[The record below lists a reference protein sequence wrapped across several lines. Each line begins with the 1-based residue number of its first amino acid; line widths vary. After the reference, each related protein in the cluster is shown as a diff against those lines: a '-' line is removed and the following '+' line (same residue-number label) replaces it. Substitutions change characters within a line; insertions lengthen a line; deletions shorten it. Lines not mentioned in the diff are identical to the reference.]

1 MAQPADGFPLTIFM
15 HGSGGNWRQAIDRS
29 PLPEVPNEERPDY
42 ELGKGPAEWLA
53 RRGIATVG
61 FDFPL
66 HGDRNTPPDTSG
78 LVLYNIFGNVEATI
92 DNFTLAVIELSLL
105 SRFMMDTT
113 VDTSLAETLNAG
125 SAADG
130 LVRFDPNRLT
140 AMGQS
145 MGSTLGLPFA
155 TIDKRLKGLV
165 LSGSG
170 GILAEVA
177 VSATEPFAFRS
188 MLESIVEL
196 TDGQAL
202 HNAHP
207 LLHAMQH
214 LWDLLDPV
222 AKARHVI
229 AEPHEGIEA
238 KDVFMPAG
246 IIDGYFSPIAQTALA
261 VGLDAPL
268 VGDEIEPHMADM
280 LRLKGHQTESY
291 PIQANIN
298 GKTGFALQY
307 PSDHTQGHYV
317 LFNLEGG
324 IHQYTC
330 FIKSVGDPEGAV
342 ISAPASL
349 SAPCSGAG
357 N

>member
-1 MAQPADGFPLTIFM
+1 MAQPADGFRSPFYARLR
-15 HGSGGNWRQAIDRS
+15 WYRQAIDRS

-78 LVLYNIFGNVEATI
+78 LVLYNIFGNIEATI

-196 TDGQAL
+196 TDGQA
-202 HNAHP
+202 
-207 LLHAMQH
+207 
-214 LWDLLDPV
+214 
-222 AKARHVI
+222 
-229 AEPHEGIEA
+229 
-238 KDVFMPAG
+238 
-246 IIDGYFSPIAQTALA
+246 S
-261 VGLDAPL
+261 
-268 VGDEIEPHMADM
+268 
-280 LRLKGHQTESY
+280 
-291 PIQANIN
+291 
-298 GKTGFALQY
+298 
-307 PSDHTQGHYV
+307 
-317 LFNLEGG
+317 
-324 IHQYTC
+324 
-330 FIKSVGDPEGAV
+330 
-342 ISAPASL
+342 
-349 SAPCSGAG
+349 
-357 N
+357 